1 MKIGE
6 AREMALEKCC
16 YDLEIAKAEV
26 IVLSKKRN
34 RLVAEATDNYA
45 VKVVLLQL
53 KTANRDLKILS
64 VRQNGIRK
72 KRRDDGVEIRS
83 AFVQSGPIKMVNRGR
98 FQFSVDYK
106 NERHSFLCGYS
117 QLFKDDRFIWT
128 KKSGRGSTK
137 KAKRSIPSYLVPY
150 VWREV
155 ADPWTALSKSSP
167 WAIYLLLENMALDHV
182 WISSTSWEMPGVRWI
197 YGAGFENRQGGG
209 VLRVVTGNCG
219 KGNVRCVE
227 IDDSMDV
234 AILRGNSGSKIFV
247 GASDGKILQ
256 IPLYGWG
263 GLTQVYSRKERRH
276 VDRDY
281 TSYERMAWHYLR
293 NCPHN
298 TVKEV
303 NRIPEGK
310 LRVRKR
316 GNLWRPE

>member
-6 AREMALEKCC
+6 AREMALERCC

-34 RLVAEATDNYA
+34 KLVTEATDNYA
-45 VKVVLLQL
+45 TRRVLAQL
-53 KTANRDLKILS
+53 ELANKSLKILS

-83 AFVQSGPIKMVNRGR
+83 AFIQSGPIKMVDRGR
-98 FQFSVDYK
+98 FQFSVDHK
-106 NERHSFLCGYS
+106 SETHRFLCTYS
-117 QLFKDDRFIWT
+117 QLFKDDRLIWT
-128 KKSGRGSTK
+128 KKSGRGLKKKTK
-137 KAKRSIPSYLVPY
+137 RTIPSYLVPY

-155 ADPWTALSKSSP
+155 ADPWTALSRSSP

-182 WISSTSWEMPGVRWI
+182 WIRSTSYKLPGRRWI
-197 YGAGFENRQGGG
+197 YGIGFENRQGEG
-209 VLRVVTGNCG
+209 VLRIVTGNCG

-227 IDDSMDV
+227 IDDGMDV
-234 AILRGNSGSKIFV
+234 AILRGNSGDMIFV
-247 GASDGKILQ
+247 GASDGKILK

-263 GLTQVYSRKERRH
+263 GLTQLYSRKERVL
-276 VDRDY
+276 VDRNY
-281 TSYERMAWHYLR
+281 KSYERMAWHYLR

-316 GNLWRPE
+316 GKLWRPE